1 MIIEYQKIINLL
13 DNTPNQPSN
22 CRTKIWVGNDDSRGT
37 YNRNSQIKFKAS
49 MLKPSLCNYSNAYI
63 LVKGSI
69 LVAAAAGAAANNND
83 KKIIFKSYTPTTDC
97 INETNNTQV
106 DNAKDM
112 FIEKYQKKYKYIP
125 AEQTENY

>member
-1 MIIEYQKIINLL
+1 MNTKKIINLL
-13 DNTPNQPSN
+13 DNTPNQPSK

-49 MLKPSLCNYSNAYI
+49 MLKSSLCNYSNAYI